1 MLFTQAHAD
10 TGTPTDRMGLGPEPC
25 WLEIA
30 DEDQKAGPRCQI
42 GGRLKRFWRQKAL
55 ENDAFSRA

>member
-10 TGTPTDRMGLGPEPC
+10 TGTRTDRMGLGLEPC

-42 GGRLKRFWRQKAL
+42 GGGVKRLWRQQAL
-55 ENDAFSRA
+55 ENETFSRA